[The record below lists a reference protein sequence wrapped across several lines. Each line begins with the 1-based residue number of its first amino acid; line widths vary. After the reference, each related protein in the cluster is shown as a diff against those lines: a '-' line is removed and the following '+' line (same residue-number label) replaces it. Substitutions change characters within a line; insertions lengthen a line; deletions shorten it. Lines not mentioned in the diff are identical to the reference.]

1 MTGESV
7 GGDDPSIQYRVDV
20 TDLGWVQMPDG
31 SRDPAMF
38 ILASGYLALTSV
50 DADRGPDWF
59 PLSSVTGL
67 DALDAPVDGIQTI
80 ELVMSDGRRM
90 VAGWPDAFCGQ
101 VVDALVA
108 TLSVSPAAPVGPSP
122 TAPPAAAP
130 PPVVAPLPPADMPS
144 VPDATADDARLRV
157 PASAEVLR
165 EATESGPASEEGRP
179 LDLTAAALVLED
191 VTYLGG
197 YPGEDKKR
205 KGCTATL
212 TREDIEVSGPKGIRF
227 RIAWDVVRSL
237 EAQNAD
243 EARFRMNTKIHRDAT
258 ALVLE
263 CDQGVTLLLEARDCP
278 TIPLRGA
285 IAQLIDG
292 LPVVVV

>member
-7 GGDDPSIQYRVDV
+7 GGDDPSIQYRVDT
-20 TDLGWVQMPDG
+20 TDLGWVQTPDG
-31 SRDPAMF
+31 SKDPAMF
-38 ILASGYLALTSV
+38 ILASDYIAMTSV
-50 DADRGPDWF
+50 DADRIPDWF

-67 DALDAPVDGIQTI
+67 DALDAPIDGIQTI
-80 ELVMSDGRRM
+80 ELMMRDGRRM
-90 VAGWPDAFCGQ
+90 VAGWHEAFCGQ
-101 VVDALVA
+101 VVDSLVA
-108 TLSVSPAAPVGPSP
+108 TLAASPAALEPIEPVASP
-122 TAPPAAAP
+122 EVPRSPAP
-130 PPVVAPLPPADMPS
+130 PPVAAQLPP
-144 VPDATADDARLRV
+144 
-157 PASAEVLR
+157 AEVLR
-165 EATESGPASEEGRP
+165 EATESGPASEGRP

-205 KGCTATL
+205 KGCTATM
-212 TREDIEVSGPKGIRF
+212 TREDLEVSGPKGIRF
-227 RIAWDVVRSL
+227 RIAWEVVRSL